1 MKKDLRYKHKP
12 ELVKKVRD
20 LYNSGSGI
28 GVTQISR
35 DLNLPLATVKSYAYG
50 KARLEV
56 Q

>member
-12 ELVKKVRD
+12 ELVRQVRL
-20 LYNSGSGI
+20 LYDNGT

-35 DLNLPLATVKSYAYG
+35 DLKLPLATVKQIAYR
-50 KARLEV
+50 KTRAEV